1 MLDKKV
7 FSAGLNELKAVFPN
21 WNVDL
26 GDPFVLNVWYKSFK
40 HMDNSNYKSMVSKYM
55 KEQKFAPTIA
65 GLYEYKEEGHYDSK
79 SVDLGD
85 VADEIYDD
93 LLADYEGDKTL

>member
-26 GDPFVLNVWYKSFK
+26 GDPFVLGVWYKSFK
-40 HMDNSNYKSMVSKYM
+40 HMDNSNYKSMVSRSEERRVG
-55 KEQKFAPTIA
+55 KECRSRWSP
-65 GLYEYKEEGHYDSK
+65 YH
-79 SVDLGD
+79 
-85 VADEIYDD
+85 
-93 LLADYEGDKTL
+93 

>member
-26 GDPFVLNVWYKSFK
+26 GDPFVLRVWYKSFK
-40 HMDNSNYKSMVSKYM
+40 HMDDANYKSMVSKYM
-55 KEQKFAPTIA
+55 KEQKFAPTVA
-65 GLYEYKEEGHYDSK
+65 GLLEYKEEGQYDAK
-79 SVDLGD
+79 TVDLGD
-85 VADEIYDD
+85 MAEDMYGDM
-93 LLADYEGDKTL
+93 LSEGYKK

>member
-26 GDPFVLNVWYKSFK
+26 GDAFVLRVWYKSFK
-40 HMDNSNYKSMVSKYM
+40 HMDDANYKSMVSKYM
-55 KEQKFAPTIA
+55 KEQKFAPTVA
-65 GLYEYKEEGHYDSK
+65 GLQIGRASCRER
-79 SVDLGD
+79 V
-85 VADEIYDD
+85 
-93 LLADYEGDKTL
+93 

>member
-26 GDPFVLNVWYKSFK
+26 GDPFVLGVWYKSFK
-40 HMDNSNYKSMVSKYM
+40 HMDDANYKSMVSKYM
-55 KEQKFAPTIA
+55 KEQKFAPTVA
-65 GLYEYKEEGHYDSK
+65 GLLEYKEEGQYDAK
-79 SVDLGD
+79 TVDLGD
-85 VADEIYDD
+85 MAEDMYGDM
-93 LLADYEGDKTL
+93 LSEGYKK

>member
-26 GDPFVLNVWYKSFK
+26 GDPFVLGVWYKSFN
-40 HMDNSNYKSMVSKYM
+40 HMDDANYKSMVSKYM
-55 KEQKFAPTIA
+55 KEQKFAPTVA
-65 GLYEYKEEGHYDSK
+65 GLLEYKEEGQYDAK
-79 SVDLGD
+79 TVDLGD
-85 VADEIYDD
+85 MAEDMYGDM
-93 LLADYEGDKTL
+93 LSEGYKK

>member
-26 GDPFVLNVWYKSFK
+26 GDPFVLGVWYKSFK
-40 HMDNSNYKSMVSKYM
+40 HMENTNYK
-55 KEQKFAPTIA
+55 
-65 GLYEYKEEGHYDSK
+65 
-79 SVDLGD
+79 
-85 VADEIYDD
+85 
-93 LLADYEGDKTL
+93 